1 MANYKAISAV
11 GKAIET
17 ILTNTWKK
25 EALDE
30 VISKA
35 TFCLVRATDLPGN
48 DHKARDLGATVYL
61 YRVGRNASYR
71 SQVSRRDGPEKIYR
85 PSLALDLYFLI
96 TPWAATAETQLYM
109 LGWIMRTLEGFNPTS
124 AVSLNQNYEDT
135 FLSKE
140 SVDLI
145 FDPLSLTDM
154 AILWENLKTEK
165 ILPSVTYVVRGV
177 IIDSDLEMSNAK
189 PVQTRE
195 MK

>member
-11 GKAIET
+11 GKAIEA

-25 EALDE
+25 ESPGNG
-30 VISKA
+30 VSKA
-35 TFCLVRATDLPGN
+35 TFCLVRATDFTGN
-48 DHKARDLGATVYL
+48 DQKAYDPGATVYL
-61 YRVGRNASYR
+61 YRIGRNASYR
-71 SQVSRRDGPEKIYR
+71 SQILRREEGKSYR
-85 PSLALDLYFLI
+85 SSLALDLYFLI
-96 TPWAATAETQLYM
+96 TPWAATAEAQLYL

-124 AVSLNQNYEDT
+124 AVSLNQSYEGT

-140 SVDLI
+140 SVELI

-165 ILPSVTYVVRGV
+165 ILPSITYVVRGV
-177 IIDSDLEMSNAK
+177 IIDSDLEMSSAK